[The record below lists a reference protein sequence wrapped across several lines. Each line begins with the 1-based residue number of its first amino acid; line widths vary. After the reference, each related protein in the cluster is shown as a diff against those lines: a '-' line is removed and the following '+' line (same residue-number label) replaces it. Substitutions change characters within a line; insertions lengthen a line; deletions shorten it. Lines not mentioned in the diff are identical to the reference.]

1 LIASLP
7 AVKGRELRIT
17 LFSAEKERKR
27 AKGAKEKLEI
37 ACLATE
43 REGILGIN
51 SFPAKKEG
59 KCGIT
64 FLPAEK
70 VKLESWSSLSL
81 LVVNEG
87 KL

>member
-1 LIASLP
+1 MIASLP

-17 LFSAEKERKR
+17 LFSAVKERKR
-27 AKGAKEKLEI
+27 AKEKLEI

-43 REGILGIN
+43 REGSLGIN

-64 FLPAEK
+64 FLPTEK
-70 VKLESWSSLSL
+70 VKLENWSSLSL